1 MELLCWLGVI
11 VLFAIGLLGTVVPV
25 LPGAVIILAA
35 AVMHRLLLPP
45 EKTVSWFVVA
55 VLVLLAA
62 ATYAVDFAASYFGAK
77 RFGATKWGSFGAIV
91 GGVVGL
97 FFGVPGLFVG
107 PIVGV
112 IAFEFL
118 RGRQLVAAGKA
129 GWGTLLGTI
138 GGMLVKLVLAVA
150 MIVVF
155 LMNVP
160 SPI

>member
-1 MELLCWLGVI
+1 MELLCWFLII

-25 LPGAVIILAA
+25 FPGAALILAA
-35 AVMHRLLLPP
+35 AIVHRLLVPA
-45 EKTVSWFVVA
+45 KSVSWIIIA

-62 ATYAVDFAASYFGAK
+62 VSYAIDFTASYFGAK
-77 RFGATKWGSFGAIV
+77 RFGATRWGSFGA
-91 GGVVGL
+91 VVGAL
-97 FFGVPGLFVG
+97 GGIFFGLPGLFIG

-112 IAFEFL
+112 VAFEFL
-118 RGRQLVAAGKA
+118 RGGRLVAAGKA
-129 GWGTLLGTI
+129 GWGTLLGNLA
-138 GGMLVKLVLAVA
+138 GMIAKLLIAIA